1 MSAQTS
7 LWLCVALAAL
17 VFALD
22 FIGVRQTRRAALRK
36 LEWEEDK

>member
-1 MSAQTS
+1 MSAHTS

-17 VFALD
+17 VFAID
-22 FIGVRQTRRAALRK
+22 FIGVQQTKRAVRRK